1 MQAEARQEVAHR
13 DERDGL
19 LHRQPRVA
27 LLDAVAL
34 AVALA
39 VIEGDGLGLLHPL
52 EDRQLASA
60 VDLGAREKLALEL
73 EAVAGAHVL
82 QSVDE
87 LIVALIRLVTEL
99 IAGDSEDGDLV
110 AELVDQCVHGCRGG
124 ETGHN
129 ESVSTPRRGAREESV
144 RYVLWLLCCALRP
157 EQRTSEVTGRGASE
171 RRHVL
176 DENDLALVVTETLL
190 AAACTPSQP
199 PVSNPISV
207 KGMRSMAAGGGLAP
221 TSGSLKSWAEALCI
235 DDISRNE
242 PPRRVETAKRE
253 CLASRMG

>member
-1 MQAEARQEVAHR
+1 MGRNKRCTRARK
-13 DERDGL
+13 D
-19 LHRQPRVA
+19 
-27 LLDAVAL
+27 
-34 AVALA
+34 
-39 VIEGDGLGLLHPL
+39 
-52 EDRQLASA
+52 
-60 VDLGAREKLALEL
+60 AREKLTLEL

-176 DENDLALVVTETLL
+176 DENDLALVVTETFL
-190 AAACTPSQP
+190 AAACTPMQP
-199 PVSNPISV
+199 PVSNPISE
-207 KGMRSMAAGGGLAP
+207 KGMRSTAAGGGLAP
-221 TSGSLKSWAEALCI
+221 TSGSLKSWAEALGI
-235 DDISRNE
+235 DDMSRNE
-242 PPRRVETAKRE
+242 PPRRMETAKRE